1 MIIRFVKG
9 CMLVVCVLAGIW
21 LVSNL
26 GYAID
31 AVAHDRVQ
39 VTLMPGATAEEIV
52 ARYPGLTLIQK
63 EPGLIVGYPEAE
75 EREYKRLLSMDRQID
90 LTLAVPKFPSF
101 DWERY
106 GMALKGSLDTYS
118 QGKLG
123 EITFQTEIYP
133 RNEPLEKH
141 LGAMVK
147 RTFSYLI
154 PAFVLAVAG
163 GLLIVLLAVLL
174 PRLGK
179 VLDVLNR
186 LLLSLPDFFLIVM
199 IQYAAVMIDKKAG
212 KTLIVALQFQDRTPF
227 LIPLLGIAMLPGAI
241 LYGTLRLAF
250 AREWQEAYVRT
261 AYAKGLTRPMVVL
274 SHLLRNTWEDLLAVL
289 PRMVLV
295 AVTSMVAAEV
305 ITWTFGL
312 GGYAFAQGV
321 VSVSSLPVTCAILA
335 VFTLVTNGLI
345 AWVRHRR
352 AVAFKEGK

>member
-1 MIIRFVKG
+1 MMIRLLKG
-9 CMLVVCVLAGIW
+9 LMLVVCVLAGIL

-39 VTLMPGATAEEIV
+39 ITIMPGAKAEEIV

-63 EPGLIVGYPEAE
+63 EPSIIVGYPEAE
-75 EREYKRLLSMDRQID
+75 EQKYKQLLKMDRQID
-90 LTLAVPKFPSF
+90 LTVVVPAFPRI
-101 DWERY
+101 DWEQY
-106 GMALKGSLDTYS
+106 GVVLKRSVEFYAKGE
-118 QGKLG
+118 LG
-123 EITFQTEIYP
+123 EITFQTDIYP
-133 RNEPLEKH
+133 RNEPLERH
-141 LGAMVK
+141 LGDMVQ

-154 PAFVLAVAG
+154 PAFVLAAVG
-163 GLLIVLLAVLL
+163 GLLTVLLAVLL
-174 PRLGK
+174 PRVGK

-186 LLLSLPDFFLIVM
+186 VLLSLPDFFLIVM
-199 IQYAAVMIDKKAG
+199 IQYAAIVIDKQAG
-212 KTLIVALQFQDRTPF
+212 KPLIVAMQFGDQTPF
-227 LIPLLGIAMLPGAI
+227 LVPLLGIALLPGAI

-312 GGYAFAQGV
+312 GGYAFADGV
-321 VSVSSLPVTCAILA
+321 TSVSSLPVTCAILA

-345 AWVRHRR
+345 ALVRHRR